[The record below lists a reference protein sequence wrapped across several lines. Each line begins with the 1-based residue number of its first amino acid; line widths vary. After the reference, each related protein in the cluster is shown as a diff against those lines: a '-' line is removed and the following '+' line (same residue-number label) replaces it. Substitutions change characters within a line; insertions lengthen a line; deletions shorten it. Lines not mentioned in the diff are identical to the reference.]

1 MDTLLFHPR
10 IVHLPM
16 ALAIIVPLAAL
27 AVALCVARG
36 WLPRRTWWLV
46 VGLQA
51 LLVASSLAALQSG
64 ERDEE
69 RVERFVPEAAI
80 EAHEE
85 AAEGF
90 TVAGGVTLAL
100 MVLAGLLGERRFAS
114 AATAVA
120 IAGTLAGLGLGVRVG
135 QAGGELVYVHGAAA
149 AHAPPGGAVPGEAP
163 RDRRARHEDDD

>member
-1 MDTLLFHPR
+1 MDALLFHPR

-27 AVALCVARG
+27 AVALCAARG

-51 LLVASSLAALQSG
+51 LLVGSSLAALQSG
-64 ERDEE
+64 ERDEA

-90 TVAGGVTLAL
+90 TLAGGVTLGL
-100 MVLAGLLGERRFAS
+100 MILAGLLGERRLAP
-114 AATAVA
+114 AAAAAA
-120 IAGTLAGLGLGVRVG
+120 IAGTLVGGALGVRTG

-149 AHAPPGGAVPGEAP
+149 AHASPAAAPRPAPGE
-163 RDRRARHEDDD
+163 RRARHDADD